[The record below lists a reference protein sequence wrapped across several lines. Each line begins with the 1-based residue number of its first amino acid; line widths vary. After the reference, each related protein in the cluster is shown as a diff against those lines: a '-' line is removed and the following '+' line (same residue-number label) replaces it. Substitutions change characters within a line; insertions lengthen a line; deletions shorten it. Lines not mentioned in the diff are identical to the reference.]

1 MCKKINQDAI
11 TIKRLIDKGIKQA
24 KIAKLLGLTRQ
35 KVSYWAK
42 KDYPTQKKGEDERD
56 IKIIEK
62 EKKIKEIEKMSL
74 IEYLDYLNG
83 RNNKIEEGIADDNS
97 ETTMDEIEDRLKKL
111 EEITKNNK
119 NIKYNIKFN
128 SKVNA

>member
-1 MCKKINQDAI
+1 
-11 TIKRLIDKGIKQA
+11 
-24 KIAKLLGLTRQ
+24 
-35 KVSYWAK
+35 
-42 KDYPTQKKGEDERD
+42 
-56 IKIIEK
+56 
-62 EKKIKEIEKMSL
+62 MSL

-119 NIKYNIKFN
+119 NIKYNIRFN
-128 SKVNA
+128 PKVNA

>member
-1 MCKKINQDAI
+1 
-11 TIKRLIDKGIKQA
+11 
-24 KIAKLLGLTRQ
+24 
-35 KVSYWAK
+35 
-42 KDYPTQKKGEDERD
+42 
-56 IKIIEK
+56 
-62 EKKIKEIEKMSL
+62 MSL

-119 NIKYNIKFN
+119 NIKYNIRFN